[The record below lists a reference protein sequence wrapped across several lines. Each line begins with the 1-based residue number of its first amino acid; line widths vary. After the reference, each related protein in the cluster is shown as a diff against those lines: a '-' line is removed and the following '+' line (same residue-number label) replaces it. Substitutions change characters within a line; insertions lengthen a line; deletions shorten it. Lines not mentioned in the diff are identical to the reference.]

1 MVRVDI
7 PNGPGLAL
15 PDGPGC
21 LCWMGWDGLAG
32 CAGLV
37 LLDGPDVFA
46 RWAGLAVPDG
56 LGFFAGQTG
65 LA

>member
-1 MVRVDI
+1 MDI

-15 PDGPGC
+15 PDGPGW

-32 CAGLV
+32 WAGLV
-37 LLDGPDVFA
+37 LL
-46 RWAGLAVPDG
+46 DG
-56 LGFFAGQTG
+56 LGFFAGQAG